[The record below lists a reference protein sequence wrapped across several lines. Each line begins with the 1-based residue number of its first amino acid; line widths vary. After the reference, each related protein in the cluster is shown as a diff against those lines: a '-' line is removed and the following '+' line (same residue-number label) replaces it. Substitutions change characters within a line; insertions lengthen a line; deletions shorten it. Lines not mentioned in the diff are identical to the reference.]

1 MSNESTTRKRLTVAG
16 ASVAIG
22 LLLGATILAPN
33 LAGAQE
39 SSTTTTS
46 ASDASDDRFANRQS
60 RIRSALDD
68 LVTAGTITAAQA
80 DAVAADLAGEWPGRG
95 RHGHRLH
102 MGLDVLSTT
111 IGITEAE
118 LREALQDGQSI
129 AAVADA
135 NGVSAQTV
143 IDAMV
148 EGINTRVDE
157 VLAAGNIDE
166 ERAAGI
172 KANAVERATE
182 IVNKERPV
190 RTGETDGA

>member
-46 ASDASDDRFANRQS
+46 ASDATDDRLANRQT

-80 DAVAADLAGEWPGRG
+80 DAVAADLAGEWPGPG
-95 RHGHRLH
+95 FRHRHRLH
-102 MGLDVLSTT
+102 IGLDVISTT

-118 LREALQDGQSI
+118 LRQELRDGQTI
-129 AAVADA
+129 AEVAEA

-148 EGINTRVDE
+148 EAINARADE
-157 VLAAGNIDE
+157 ALAAGNIDE
-166 ERAAGI
+166 ERAAEI
-172 KANAVERATE
+172 KADALERATE
-182 IVNKERPV
+182 IVNKERPA
-190 RTGETDGA
+190 RPADGA

>member
-39 SSTTTTS
+39 TSTTTTS
-46 ASDASDDRFANRQS
+46 ASDATDDRFANRQA

-80 DAVAADLAGEWPGRG
+80 DAVASDLAGEWPGPG
-95 RHGHRLH
+95 LRHRHRLH
-102 MGLDVLSTT
+102 VGLDVISTT

-118 LREALQDGQSI
+118 LREELRGGQTI
-129 AAVADA
+129 AEVAAA

-148 EGINTRVDE
+148 EAINVRVDE
-157 VLAAGNIDE
+157 ALAAGNIDE
-166 ERAAGI
+166 ELAAEI
-172 KANAVERATE
+172 RANALERATA
-182 IVNKERPV
+182 IVNKDR
-190 RTGETDGA
+190 